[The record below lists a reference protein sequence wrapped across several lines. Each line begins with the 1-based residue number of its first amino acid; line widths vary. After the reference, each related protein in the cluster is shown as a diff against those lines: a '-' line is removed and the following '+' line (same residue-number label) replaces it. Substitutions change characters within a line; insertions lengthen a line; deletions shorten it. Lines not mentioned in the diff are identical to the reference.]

1 MTLKAGSCLPR
12 PLFEPYEREYESSQ
26 VLHAAPFLPPLFLTC
41 ARCKRREGSMFLW
54 LFCMSVSRLKLLSA
68 SSSIHA
74 CFISRQLRLQS
85 PEHRWGPGDV
95 PAPSRICAR
104 APPALL
110 SLLTFHESI
119 VHRTC
124 LPGCGVWNSV
134 KVTANKRP
142 PDPLKH
148 YFFFK

>member
-41 ARCKRREGSMFLW
+41 ARCKRRGEACFLG
-54 LFCMSVSRLKLLSA
+54 LFCSSVSRLQLLSA

-74 CFISRQLRLQS
+74 CFITRQLRLQS
-85 PEHRWGPGDV
+85 PEHRRVPSGGV
-95 PAPSRICAR
+95 PASSRICALAR
-104 APPALL
+104 PALL
-110 SLLTFHESI
+110 PLPTFHESI

-124 LPGCGVWNSV
+124 SPGCGMCGI
-134 KVTANKRP
+134 R
-142 PDPLKH
+142 
-148 YFFFK
+148 